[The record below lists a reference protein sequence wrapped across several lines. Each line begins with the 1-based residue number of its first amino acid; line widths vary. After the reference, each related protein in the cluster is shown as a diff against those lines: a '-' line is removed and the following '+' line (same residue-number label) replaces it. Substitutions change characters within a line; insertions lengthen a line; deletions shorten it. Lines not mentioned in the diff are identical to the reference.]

1 MTELVFHITAKTAQQ
16 YTVRFD
22 DEQFA
27 SSFRKDIEQYLGGK
41 NSFDVKD
48 LLNAFIEKCL
58 AAHKDESQLNSV
70 IGNLTK
76 TLDNELKN

>member
-22 DEQFA
+22 DEEFA
-27 SSFRKDIEQYLGGK
+27 NYFKKDIEQYFSGK
-41 NSFDVKD
+41 NNFDVKD

-58 AAHKDESQLNSV
+58 AAHKHERELNNM
-70 IGNLTK
+70 IGDLSK
-76 TLDNELKN
+76 TLGTN